1 MLKAQNSLAASLV
14 EWIGKA
20 QLTDRGNFLFFNY
33 SLSPNYEE
41 FSLHSLCQVLK
52 MEETARRTFHIFKLV
67 EIAFLICLPLHSW
80 QMMVNAETWS
90 RCKRRPKQDFQNRS
104 PPPGAPNL
112 PPSESTLSSYFLVLL
127 CLFDQNWSSCSSEHL
142 FQYMKNLRVESS
154 PPTYRESKQTNKQ
167 RRQESY
173 TTYANAL
180 LCKQTL
186 AFRKNVKLPWHHN
199 FDPGLRV
206 SVSQGLRVSGSQGL
220 RVSKS
225 PGVSRISLWHQ
236 IQKWYSVSDQ
246 G

>member
-20 QLTDRGNFLFFNY
+20 QLTDRGNSLFFNY

-112 PPSESTLSSYFLVLL
+112 PPSEALLIFYCLPLFGWSKLIILFNRAPFPVYFSSI
-127 CLFDQNWSSCSSEHL
+127 H
-142 FQYMKNLRVESS
+142 MKNPRFESS
-154 PPTYRESKQTNKQ
+154 PPTYRER
-167 RRQESY
+167 RRQESD
-173 TTYANAL
+173 TTDANAL
-180 LCKQTL
+180 LTKGRCTAARAK
-186 AFRKNVKLPWHHN
+186 KN
-199 FDPGLRV
+199 F
-206 SVSQGLRVSGSQGL
+206 
-220 RVSKS
+220 
-225 PGVSRISLWHQ
+225 
-236 IQKWYSVSDQ
+236 
-246 G
+246 